1 MSNKRLPSIVLS
13 SLLQVLLNDEQLL
26 SLSKLNISHLTLDS
40 REVCQGSLFV
50 ALNGAQT
57 DGRRFCNKAIELGAS
72 AILSELECSDNHIE
86 WHQTGVPII
95 HVSQLSSHLS
105 HIASIFY
112 QRPQDNLILL
122 GITGTNGKTTVTQ
135 LICQWLTLLGKKA
148 YSMGTLGNGLID
160 DLKPSQNTTLNA
172 IDLIKHLAIARDA
185 NAQYLVMEVSSHG
198 LSLDRLKSL
207 HFAVAAFT
215 NLSQDHLDFHGDM
228 ASYASAKQQLFT
240 TKYCDKAVLNGSDKV
255 AQAWN
260 EQWPSEIEL
269 SAFNQPLTNAK
280 HYMLANNVHFDHSGI
295 SADIESS
302 FGQGILNSSL
312 LGQFNL
318 DNLLTALN
326 TLCLAGFD
334 FEKLVHLAPT
344 LQAVPGRMEVFSN
357 QNSPTVVVDYAHTP
371 DALEKALL
379 ALRLHCQG
387 KLSVVFGCGG
397 DRDNSKRALM
407 AKAAEQFAD
416 TVYFTQDNSRS
427 ESAQQIFNDMLSGIS
442 QPERI
447 TIEADRTTAIE
458 LALSH
463 STSQDMILLAGKG
476 HEDYQ
481 ILNGQTVD
489 YDERALAKK
498 LVQAYL

>member
-1 MSNKRLPSIVLS
+1 
-13 SLLQVLLNDEQLL
+13 
-26 SLSKLNISHLTLDS
+26 
-40 REVCQGSLFV
+40 
-50 ALNGAQT
+50 
-57 DGRRFCNKAIELGAS
+57 
-72 AILSELECSDNHIE
+72 
-86 WHQTGVPII
+86 
-95 HVSQLSSHLS
+95 
-105 HIASIFY
+105 
-112 QRPQDNLILL
+112 
-122 GITGTNGKTTVTQ
+122 
-135 LICQWLTLLGKKA
+135 
-148 YSMGTLGNGLID
+148 
-160 DLKPSQNTTLNA
+160 
-172 IDLIKHLAIARDA
+172 
-185 NAQYLVMEVSSHG
+185 MEVSSHG

-207 HFAVAAFT
+207 HFAVVAFT

-240 TKYCDKAVLNGSDKV
+240 TQYCEKAVLNGSDKV
-255 AQAWN
+255 AQAWS

-269 SAFNQPLTNAK
+269 SAFNQPLINAK
-280 HYMLANNVHFDHSGI
+280 YHMLANNVHFDNSGI

-302 FGQGILNSSL
+302 FGQGVLKSSL

-334 FEKLVHLAPT
+334 FGQLVHLAPT

-371 DALEKALL
+371 DALEKALI

-442 QPERI
+442 QPELI

-458 LALSH
+458 LALSN
-463 STSQDMILLAGKG
+463 SSSQDMVLLAGKG

-481 ILNGQTVD
+481 ILNGKTID
-489 YDERALAKK
+489 YDERALANK